1 MTDPNAATELRILG
15 IGGFPEVRPGADIAA
30 MVGDRL
36 VAAGLAPEAGD
47 VLVVTHKVISKAEGQ
62 LVDLDTVEA
71 SPFARRYAEAW
82 DKDPRQVEVV
92 LRQSRRISRME
103 RGIIIAETA
112 HGFVCA
118 NAGVDASNVAPGV
131 VCLLPED
138 PDRSAA
144 AIRDRLG
151 ERFGVA
157 PGVIVSDSFGR
168 AWRNGIV
175 NVAIGIAG
183 LPALTDY
190 RGESDAAGYA
200 LHVSVLATAD
210 EVAAAAELVMNKLD
224 AVPAALLRGY
234 RSPGDHAPGTGKDLI
249 MDPARDLFR

>member
-1 MTDPNAATELRILG
+1 MTDPNVATELRVLG
-15 IGGFPEVRPGADIAA
+15 IGGFPEVRPGDDVAA

-36 VAAGLAPEAGD
+36 VASGLEPEAGD
-47 VLVVTHKVISKAEGQ
+47 VLVVTHKIISKAEGQ
-62 LVDLDTVEA
+62 LVDLTTVEP
-71 SPFARRYAEAW
+71 SPFAERYADAW
-82 DKDPRQVEVV
+82 GKDPRQVEVV

-118 NAGVDASNVAPGV
+118 NAGVDASNVAAGV

-144 AIRDRLG
+144 VIRDRLA

-157 PGVIVSDSFGR
+157 PGIIVSDSFGR

-175 NVAIGIAG
+175 NVAIGVAG
-183 LPALTDY
+183 LAPLADY
-190 RGESDAAGYA
+190 RGEHDPAGYELRA
-200 LHVSVLATAD
+200 SILAIGD
-210 EVAAAAELVMNKLD
+210 ELAATAELVMHKLEGRP
-224 AVPAALLRGY
+224 VALLRGY
-234 RSPGDHAPGTGKDLI
+234 RPPVATPHGTGRDLVMDPTKDLY
-249 MDPARDLFR
+249 R

>member
-1 MTDPNAATELRILG
+1 MSASLDQLTVTALPG
-15 IGGFPEVRPGADIAA
+15 MPEVRPGD
-30 MVGDRL
+30 DL
-36 VAAGLAPEAGD
+36 VALLAESIERTGLGLVSGD
-47 VLVVTHKVISKAEGQ
+47 IVVVTHKVVSKAEGR
-62 LVDLDTVEA
+62 LVDLRTIEPSTLALDWA
-71 SPFARRYAEAW
+71 GRYG
-82 DKDPRQVEVV
+82 KDPRQVEVV
-92 LRQSRRISRME
+92 LRESVRIVRMD
-103 RGIIIAETA
+103 RGILIAETA
-112 HGFVCA
+112 HGLICA
-118 NAGVDASNVAPGV
+118 NAGVDASNVAPDT
-131 VCLLPED
+131 VCLLPEH
-138 PDRSAA
+138 PDRSAEAIA
-144 AIRDRLG
+144 AGLG
-151 ERFGVA
+151 ATFGVVPA
-157 PGVIVSDSFGR
+157 VVVTDSFGR

-200 LHVSVLATAD
+200 LNVSVLATAD